1 MENDVTYFMGHL
13 WYQDVEGEI
22 IIGISEEG
30 IDQITDVQSVNLPDE
45 GEIVVAE
52 EVCGEIETNEGP
64 LNIYSPVDGKVMEI
78 NEAVKENPQLIFE
91 DSMGDGWLMK
101 VDPTSA
107 ADDDEDADFDEDD
120 LEAEL
125 DELLDEG

>member
-13 WYQDVEGEI
+13 WCQDVEGEI
-22 IIGISEEG
+22 LIGISEEG
-30 IDQITDVQSVNLPDE
+30 IDQITDVESVNLPEE
-45 GEIVVAE
+45 GEIVVAD

-64 LNIYSPVDGKVMEI
+64 LNIYSPVDGKVMEV

-91 DSMGDGWLMK
+91 DSMGDGWLIK
-101 VDPTSA
+101 VDPT
-107 ADDDEDADFDEDD
+107 ADADESSDDFDEDD

-125 DELLDEG
+125 DELLDET

>member
-13 WYQDVEGEI
+13 WYLESEGQI
-22 IIGISEEG
+22 VVGVSEEG
-30 IDQITDVQSVNLPDE
+30 IDQITDIQGVNLPEE
-45 GEIVVAE
+45 GEVVIAD

-64 LNIYSPVDGKVMEI
+64 LNIYAPVDGKVVEI

-91 DSMGDGWLMK
+91 DSMGDGWLIK
-101 VDPTSA
+101 IDPNSDED
-107 ADDDEDADFDEDD
+107 DDDEYSEED

-125 DELLDEG
+125 DELLEED

>member
-22 IIGISEEG
+22 LIGISEEG
-30 IDQITDVQSVNLPDE
+30 IDQITDVESVNLPEE
-45 GEIVVAE
+45 GEIVVAD

-64 LNIYSPVDGKVMEI
+64 LNIYSPVDGKVMEV

-91 DSMGDGWLMK
+91 DSMGDGWLIK
-101 VDPTSA
+101 VDPT
-107 ADDDEDADFDEDD
+107 ADADESSDDFDEDD

-125 DELLDEG
+125 DELLDET

>member
-22 IIGISEEG
+22 LIGISEEG
-30 IDQITDVQSVNLPDE
+30 IDQITDVESVNLPEE
-45 GEIVVAE
+45 GEIVVAD
-52 EVCGEIETNEGP
+52 EVCGEIETNEDTI
-64 LNIYSPVDGKVMEI
+64 NIYSPEDDKVMEV

-91 DSMGDGWLMK
+91 DSMGDGWLIK
-101 VDPTSA
+101 VDPT
-107 ADDDEDADFDEDD
+107 ADADESSDDFDEDD

-125 DELLDEG
+125 DELLDET

>member
-13 WYQDVEGEI
+13 WYQDIDGEI
-22 IIGISEEG
+22 TIGVSEEG
-30 IDQITDVQSVNLPDE
+30 LDEITDVEGINLPGE
-45 GEIVVAE
+45 GETVIAE

-64 LNIYSPVDGKVMEI
+64 LNIYSPFDGKVVEV
-78 NEAVKENPQLIFE
+78 NEAIRENPQLIFE
-91 DSMGDGWLMK
+91 DSTGDGWLIK
-101 VDPTSA
+101 IEAVPEDETG
-107 ADDDEDADFDEDD
+107 DYDDED